1 MKSVKYMDSS
11 TNPNSNAAFR
21 LEGGRH
27 QLMMSLFPDY
37 RGGLE
42 RYDEPVPA
50 WRGSRRYSRQAALM
64 ARVSA
69 PYVIKRDSSI
79 GGKLIVLNREYKPI
93 GCGGRAWGDGCHAHY
108 PDFQDAIIDPWP
120 ELVEWMRE
128 NLDEVHEDANWYF
141 YNDLNPPWEGRD
153 YAEALVRK
161 IEGLIDQVAPGWL
174 EPMTRPLP

>member
-1 MKSVKYMDSS
+1 MTKLMTMDSS
-11 TNPNSNAAFR
+11 RSEYSNLAFR
-21 LEGGRH
+21 LEGGRN

-37 RGGLE
+37 LATLE
-42 RYDEPVPA
+42 RYDEPMPA
-50 WRGSRRYSRQAALM
+50 WRGPRRYSRQAALL

-69 PYVIKRDSSI
+69 PYVIKRNADI

-141 YNDLNPPWEGRD
+141 YNDLNPPWEGRKHT
-153 YAEALVRK
+153 ESLILK
-161 IEGLIDQVAPGWL
+161 TEGLIDQVAPGWL
-174 EPMTRPLP
+174 PPERGQV